1 MRSWRDWSWA
11 DGNFW
16 DSGVQPHVDSQTQL
30 LFWEIDE
37 AVIFIGCLGA
47 GIAIGG
53 WATIASLVGGWYAVK
68 RFKRFKNGALDGIL
82 QHLCYWAGV
91 MQLNKHYQDSSKRD
105 FFY

>member
-1 MRSWRDWSWA
+1 MKEIDIPRY
-11 DGNFW
+11 
-16 DSGVQPHVDSQTQL
+16 VDSQMQL

-91 MQLNKHYQDSSKRD
+91 MKLNKHYQDSSKRD
-105 FFY
+105 FFL